1 MRYSQDVWIAE
12 NDGEFFPMLE
22 RPKLVSKTVGK
33 MRPGQ
38 QYQRKTK
45 YFDVTATFDIETSN
59 TDMDGF
65 AYSFQTCIGGAVVV
79 PRYFEDWARIMETL
93 IEKWG
98 ITENQRLIVFV
109 HNLGYE
115 YTYLIQMLC
124 ERWGDCKALYT
135 KSRKPLY
142 LQFPNGIEFRDSL
155 KLFQKSLAR
164 ATEGCKHE
172 KLKGDLDYTVYRTPD
187 TPLSDSEFA
196 YCVND
201 VLGLW
206 ESIERMKKE
215 RGFNAASLPLTNT
228 ALVIQ
233 EVNRKISKDQN
244 CARRM
249 KRLALSKEQTR
260 LAYLAMAGGDTHGT
274 RWRAGHTYTG
284 CNSYDFKSAHPS
296 QQLLWKFPTGRPID
310 LPDETAQE
318 DMEMLI
324 DNSMGWIGKILLVNF
339 DIRPECPDPC
349 ISYSKCAA
357 AEGERG
363 KDNGRLL
370 GADAAFIYCDSND
383 WQRIREGY
391 TFDKMV
397 AMESFCF
404 RLDYLPASFRMAI
417 FEKFKIKETMKDSPD
432 YAFSK
437 ICVNTIYGATAQKQI
452 RDEYTADI
460 GDDIDFERTPW
471 ETTLDEMEDSNVI
484 DKQLKK
490 FPFLWGL
497 WTASLTRLKL
507 WELLKIVG
515 WENVIYWDT
524 DSCKY
529 EGPKMKG
536 VQEYNERIARQCE
549 KRGVVVEKKDGK
561 KVYIG
566 IAEDEHPQAE
576 YGYKEFRF
584 LHAKCYA
591 ARTCEG
597 KLESTIAGVGKAEG
611 VKALKDDIENLND
624 FLIIEDAGG
633 QMLTY
638 HNSPI
643 KERHDFQRPTH
654 SASWIVMTPR
664 RYEVGQTTKDFTEE
678 RLG

>member
-1 MRYSQDVWIAE
+1 MRESQGMMIAE
-12 NDGEFFPMLE
+12 NKIEFLGML
-22 RPKLVSKTVGK
+22 RKPKCVTKK
-33 MRPGQ
+33 AKRAKAGQ
-38 QYQRKTK
+38 RRFVRK
-45 YFDVTATFDIETSN
+45 YFDITCTFDIETTN
-59 TDMDGF
+59 TDDDGF

-79 PRYFEDWARIMETL
+79 PRYFEEWVDIMETIL
-93 IEKWG
+93 DKWG
-98 ITENQRLIVFV
+98 ATDNKRLIVFV

-124 ERWGDCKALYT
+124 DRWGDCKALYT

-142 LQFPNGIEFRDSL
+142 LQFSNGVEFRDSL

-164 ATEGCKHE
+164 ATEGCTHE
-172 KLKGDLDYTVYRTPD
+172 KLKGDLDYTKYRTPD
-187 TPLSDSEFA
+187 TPLDDTEFA

-206 ESIERMKKE
+206 EAIERLKKE
-215 RGFNAASLPLTNT
+215 RGYDTANLPLTNT
-228 ALVIQ
+228 ALVVS
-233 EVNRKISKDQN
+233 EVNSKISHDSKCRN
-244 CARRM
+244 AM
-249 KRLALSKEQTR
+249 SRLALSKSQTL
-260 LAYLAMAGGDTHGT
+260 LAYKAMAGGDTHGT
-274 RWRAGHTYTG
+274 RWRAGRTYHN

-296 QQLLWKFPTGRPID
+296 QQLLWKFPSGRPFS
-310 LPDETAQE
+310 LPDETPQD
-318 DMEMLI
+318 DMERLI
-324 DNSMGWIGKILLVNF
+324 DAGYGWVGKILLMDF
-339 DIRPECPDPC
+339 QIKPECPDPC
-349 ISYSKCAA
+349 ISVSKCASIQNQFDV
-357 AEGERG
+357 
-363 KDNGRLL
+363 DNGRLL

-383 WQRIREGY
+383 WIRIRDGY
-391 TFDKMV
+391 TYSKMI
-397 AMESFCF
+397 AMESFAFQLAYLPDSF
-404 RLDYLPASFRMAI
+404 RLTI
-417 FEKFKIKETMKDSPD
+417 FDKFKIKETMKGSPD

-460 GDDIDFERTPW
+460 GDVIEFTRADW
-471 ETTLDEMEDSNVI
+471 ETTLDGMDDNGVYK
-484 DKQLKK
+484 KQAEK

-507 WELLKIVG
+507 WQLLKIVG

-536 VQEYNERIARQCE
+536 VQEYNEMIARQCE
-549 KRGVVVEKKDGK
+549 KRGVVVEKADGK

-566 IAEDEHPQAE
+566 IAEDEHPGAE

-591 ARTCEG
+591 ARTCDG
-597 KLESTIAGVGKAEG
+597 TLESTIAGVGKKEG
-611 VKALKDDIENLND
+611 QAALKDDIENLND

-638 HNSPI
+638 HDRPI
-643 KERHDFQRPTH
+643 TPREDFERPTC
-654 SASWIVMTPR
+654 SASWIVMAPR

-678 RLG
+678 RMG